1 MSRTSGGHVSGVRL
15 QDVADLAG
23 VSMKTVSNV
32 VRGYKHVSTATRDRV
47 QRAIDEL
54 DYRPNLM
61 GRRLATGRT
70 GLVALSFSS
79 VGIPYFA
86 ELSRLV
92 SAAAISM
99 GYRVLVEETDGT
111 LEGERAVLETFEAGL
126 VDGMLFQPAVVS
138 SLEISRHRSAVPIVI
153 LGEGAAPLTMDRVM
167 IDNIAA
173 ARDATGHLL
182 SLGRRRI
189 AFAGHET
196 GKLSAASIQRIAGY
210 QQALEE
216 AGFAPD
222 PRMLFPSDTVTPM
235 AAVRALGAA
244 LDDGAQFDGLVCRDD
259 LAAIGALR
267 ALQERGIRVP
277 DDVALV
283 GWDNIAMS
291 RVTYPSITSIAPD
304 TAGLAMR
311 SMQMLVDRI
320 EGLDGAGRHELVEH
334 RLVVRE
340 SAPAEGGILSEG
352 VLQR

>member
-1 MSRTSGGHVSGVRL
+1 MGGVRL

-32 VRGYKHVSTATRDRV
+32 VRGYKHVSAGTRERV

-70 GLVALSFSS
+70 GLIALSFSN

-92 SAAAISM
+92 SSAANSM
-99 GYRVLVEETDGT
+99 GYRVLVDETDGT
-111 LEGERAVLETFEAGL
+111 LEGERAVLESFEAGL

-138 SLEISRHRSAVPIVI
+138 SLEISRHRSSVPIVI

-167 IDNIAA
+167 IDNVAA
-173 ARDATGHLL
+173 ARDATAHLL
-182 SLGRRRI
+182 ALGRRRI
-189 AFAGHET
+189 AFAGHEV
-196 GKLSAASIQRIAGY
+196 GRMSAASAQRIMGY
-210 QQALEE
+210 QQALED
-216 AGFAPD
+216 AGILPD
-222 PRMLFPSDTVTPM
+222 PALLFARDLVTPM
-235 AAVRALGAA
+235 AAVRGVGQA
-244 LDDGAQFDGLVCRDD
+244 LDEGAQFDGLVCRDD

-277 DDVALV
+277 DDVALT
-283 GWDNIAMS
+283 GWDNIMMS
-291 RVTYPSITSIAPD
+291 RVTHPSITSVAPD
-304 TAGLAMR
+304 TAALALR
-311 SMQMLVDRI
+311 AVEMLVQRI
-320 EGLDGAGRHELVEH
+320 EGLEGAGRHELVDH
-334 RLVVRE
+334 RLVLRE
-340 SAPAEGGILSEG
+340 SAPAVAGATAQG